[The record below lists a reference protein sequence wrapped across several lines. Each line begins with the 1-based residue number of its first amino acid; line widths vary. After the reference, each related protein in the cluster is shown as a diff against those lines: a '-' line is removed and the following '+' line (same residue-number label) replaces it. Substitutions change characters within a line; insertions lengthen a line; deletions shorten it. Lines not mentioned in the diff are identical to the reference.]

1 MRQDKIVLSLVMI
14 VLLLSIILIT
24 SIGYAA
30 ETGSTLK
37 ISDNPLLVA
46 EQPDFKIAFSGEPT
60 YIGDGSAVLEIIGP
74 TTATMNMTGLK
85 AVGDSIKAIFTIENQ
100 SNNIDAEIKTKVTN
114 TNTEFFDVST
124 SLSEY
129 IINHKEGKSILTIT
143 VELIKL
149 PIENDEIAYI
159 STDII
164 ANPIYN

>member
-1 MRQDKIVLSLVMI
+1 
-14 VLLLSIILIT
+14 
-24 SIGYAA
+24 
-30 ETGSTLK
+30 
-37 ISDNPLLVA
+37 
-46 EQPDFKIAFSGEPT
+46 
-60 YIGDGSAVLEIIGP
+60 
-74 TTATMNMTGLK
+74 MNKTGLK